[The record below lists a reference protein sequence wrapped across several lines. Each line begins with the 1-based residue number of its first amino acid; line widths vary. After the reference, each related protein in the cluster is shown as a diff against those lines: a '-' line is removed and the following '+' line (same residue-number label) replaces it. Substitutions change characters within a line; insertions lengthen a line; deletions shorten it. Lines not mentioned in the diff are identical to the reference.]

1 MENEGGIHAG
11 GRKSEAQSQLQEA
24 LDLGGKKGP
33 SDPWPK
39 DNMMQSEVLEK
50 RSRKASW
57 RRYWL
62 DPPRRAGLELGWVDA
77 GRGGIPGRNTVWAT
91 VWMWD
96 DTWRALGA
104 VWELT

>member
-62 DPPRRAGLELGWVDA
+62 DPPLRAGLELGWVDE
-77 GRGGIPGRNTVWAT
+77 GRGGFLAGTQCGQQFGCGMTHGVLWGQCGN
-91 VWMWD
+91 
-96 DTWRALGA
+96 
-104 VWELT
+104 